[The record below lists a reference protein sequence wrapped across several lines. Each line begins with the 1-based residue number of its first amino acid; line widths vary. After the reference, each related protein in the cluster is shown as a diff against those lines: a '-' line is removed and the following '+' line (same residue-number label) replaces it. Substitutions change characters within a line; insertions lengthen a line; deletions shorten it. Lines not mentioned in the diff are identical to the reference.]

1 MPTEAQ
7 AQSENTPPSKD
18 QEVND
23 DQENAVMSPKLD
35 NNNNSKKLSS
45 SQNNMSRSTRR
56 SSAASSLNT
65 IKRPLWKKKISKFL
79 DSTPVLIIMSIFTV
93 YCLFMSD
100 IQAACIRIE
109 FDFTSN
115 VIQCVLLAIFSIE
128 WILNIIAKKDYIWS
142 FFFWLDLIS
151 TISLIQDIDWI
162 MNPLLGYSSN
172 RANANRSSVQAA
184 KAVSKVSSASRAT
197 RVLRV
202 IRIVRLIRMVKLYKS
217 IYIAKQNQENKEKEN
232 KLLNFDGKNERV
244 SDKTLDSTNKSVNKS
259 NDSSSNENRKNST
272 NSLNLNQNNLPTNEN
287 NHNEENNNNNNN
299 NNNTTNNN
307 KNNNKQN
314 NNNKEESNHNK
325 TINNDENEEDKK
337 ENNKEDNQV
346 LNINKKDKN
355 KDSRL
360 IQSEKSKSDKLLL
373 SENELNKP
381 LKNKNDL
388 IESHVT
394 PTTNQNLLQQDNN
407 DKDYSNKIKFI
418 DGKKAE
424 KKKKGVKK
432 SIKKSKT
439 IKGLGDQEEEVLD
452 EEDEEKLIKE
462 SRISRLIS
470 DSLTKKTIVLIMI
483 LLIIFPFLGDDF
495 YSDTDKTSTYSLIAQ
510 YVSASYDLFDKN
522 SIILNNNVL
531 SQLLD
536 EKYVMLNMTHNGTI
550 IYYNDNYS
558 TNYFRYKEVQSVFSD
573 DGYVQ
578 IVYSLLKETKLTA
591 VLNIGQTIFV
601 CIMLTGAVLLFEY
614 DARTLVLEPLEVMIE
629 IVDTVAR
636 DPINAKNVEN
646 LQTGVKAAML
656 DKNNSKTFKN
666 NTTFANRTLKENQNK
681 NDQNEESYEVS
692 VIKAAIIKISALLA
706 IGFGEAGGE
715 IIKKNLTS
723 GQDLNPRLRGKKKTA
738 IFGFCDIRQ
747 FEEINLA
754 LEEKTILL
762 INEIADIIHSSVDRF
777 GGATNK
783 NIGES
788 FLNVWKFYNETPV
801 RDAEGNVTMERK
813 DNLLEIDPTN
823 PMVEITADE
832 SVCACLRCI
841 KKINK
846 SYNILSYGK
855 NEEILKRI
863 PNFKLNMG
871 FGLHIGYGIEG
882 AVGSTYKI
890 DASYLSPNVN
900 IAARLETAT
909 RQFGL
914 SLLVSG
920 PLYQLLSEDMKRR
933 MRFVDCVNVKGSVIP
948 LDLYTIDVNLDL
960 KPQEKKIS
968 IMSPKDKRKR
978 YQDKKELFQR
988 EIEMV
993 KSVTNIIFEKDS
1005 YIELTRTKK
1014 TDEFYHEWEEGVKFY
1029 KNGYFKQAAEQ
1040 YEKCLKIDPDDGPAK
1055 TLLTYIKNRNYKKPE
1070 GWKGVRELTS
1080 K

>member
-7 AQSENTPPSKD
+7 AQSENDHQSKD
-18 QEVND
+18 QEVD
-23 DQENAVMSPKLD
+23 DQENAVMSPKYE

-56 SSAASSLNT
+56 SSLASSVNSV
-65 IKRPLWKKKISKFL
+65 KRPLWKKKITKFL
-79 DSTPVLIIMSIFTV
+79 DSTPVLIVMSIFTI

-100 IQAACIRIE
+100 IQLACIRIE

-115 VIQCVLLAIFSIE
+115 VIQCILLAIFAIE
-128 WILNIIAKKDYIWS
+128 WVLNIIAKKDYIWS

-217 IYIAKQNQENKEKEN
+217 IYIAKQNQENKEREN
-232 KLLNFDGKNERV
+232 KFLNLDGKNERI

-259 NDSSSNENRKNST
+259 NDSSSNNNRKNST
-272 NSLNLNQNNLPTNEN
+272 NSLNFNQNNLPTTEN

-299 NNNTTNNN
+299 NNKKEEN
-307 KNNNKQN
+307 KNIKKN
-314 NNNKEESNHNK
+314 
-325 TINNDENEEDKK
+325 DKK
-337 ENNKEDNQV
+337 ENEEEKKENDEEDNEI
-346 LNINKKDKN
+346 LKINKKSDKN
-355 KDSRL
+355 KDSKL
-360 IQSEKSKSDKLLL
+360 IQSDKSRSDKLLL

-381 LKNKNDL
+381 LKNHEL
-388 IESHVT
+388 VEHLT
-394 PTTNQNLLQQDNN
+394 PTTNQNPNQQDKE
-407 DKDYSNKIKFI
+407 DKDFSNKIKFI

-424 KKKKGVKK
+424 LKKKKTVKK
-432 SIKKSKT
+432 SLKKSKT
-439 IKGLGDQEEEVLD
+439 IKGINGEKEEEVLD

-550 IYYNDNYS
+550 IYNNDNYS

-1014 TDEFYHEWEEGVKFY
+1014 TEEFYHEWEEGVKFY
-1029 KNGYFKQAAEQ
+1029 KNGYFKQAAQQ

>member
-1 MPTEAQ
+1 MNQNPEKD
-7 AQSENTPPSKD
+7 ENSISQTVNEIPLSFSK
-18 QEVND
+18 
-23 DQENAVMSPKLD
+23 
-35 NNNNSKKLSS
+35 SKFLSS
-45 SQNNMSRSTRR
+45 QGLSHSHYL
-56 SSAASSLNT
+56 SSHNH
-65 IKRPLWKKKISKFL
+65 RPLWKKKIAKFL
-79 DSTPVLIIMSIFTV
+79 DSAPVLIFMSILTI
-93 YCLFMSD
+93 YALFSSD
-100 IQAACIRIE
+100 IQAAFLRIE
-109 FDFTSN
+109 VDYAFN
-115 VIQCVLLAIFSIE
+115 IIQCILVGIFTLE
-128 WILNIIAKKDYIWS
+128 WILNIIAKVDYIFS
-142 FFFWLDLIS
+142 FFFWLDLIA
-151 TISLIQDIDWI
+151 TISLIQDIDWV
-162 MNPLLGYSSN
+162 MNPVLGYGSARQKSYK
-172 RANANRSSVQAA
+172 SSVQAA
-184 KAVSKVSSASRAT
+184 KAMSKVSSASRAT

-217 IYIAKQNQENKEKEN
+217 VVTARENQEKMKKKEKE
-232 KLLNFDGKNERV
+232 LDEIRKNE
-244 SDKTLDSTNKSVNKS
+244 KITEDSKDHVNLIRGIRS
-259 NDSSSNENRKNST
+259 ESSA
-272 NSLNLNQNNLPTNEN
+272 SLNGKSTEGDGESQVNSENNLISERNDA
-287 NHNEENNNNNNN
+287 NNNNNDSDKRNLNIKVEKKNGKKNNNENKDKNINNNNVDKDNNINNKNSNGVNKENIDNKINLDNKKGNNNLIKNGIAKYSKNGVITISEQRNTSDRDASEANNLIMNSNLNSNIQKVISPTITGDNLRLKKDENSTN
-299 NNNTTNNN
+299 NNNTNNN
-307 KNNNKQN
+307 TNHI
-314 NNNKEESNHNK
+314 KEKNHN
-325 TINNDENEEDKK
+325 
-337 ENNKEDNQV
+337 
-346 LNINKKDKN
+346 L
-355 KDSRL
+355 S
-360 IQSEKSKSDKLLL
+360 KSKEMS
-373 SENELNKP
+373 S
-381 LKNKNDL
+381 
-388 IESHVT
+388 
-394 PTTNQNLLQQDNN
+394 
-407 DKDYSNKIKFI
+407 
-418 DGKKAE
+418 
-424 KKKKGVKK
+424 
-432 SIKKSKT
+432 
-439 IKGLGDQEEEVLD
+439 LGDYD
-452 EEDEEKLIKE
+452 EEDLENLVKE
-462 SRISRLIS
+462 SKISKIIS
-470 DSLTKKTIVLIMI
+470 DSLTQKVIILILV
-483 LLIIFPFLGDDF
+483 LLIVFPLLSDDF
-495 YSDTDKTSTYSLIAQ
+495 YASDSSVTYELIAQ
-510 YVSASYDLFDKN
+510 IISASYDLFQSSGK
-522 SIILNNNVL
+522 IIQESVLRDLFDPKFPALNIT
-531 SQLLD
+531 
-536 EKYVMLNMTHNGTI
+536 YNGTI
-550 IYYNDNYS
+550 IINNTNYS
-558 TNYFRYKEVQSVFSD
+558 VNYFRYKEVKTVFSAN
-573 DGYVQ
+573 GQVS
-578 IVYSLLKETKLTA
+578 IVYSVLKETKLTGL
-591 VLNIGQTIFV
+591 LNIFQTIFV
-601 CIMLTGAVLLFEY
+601 CIMLSGAAILFEN
-614 DARTLVLEPLEVMIE
+614 DARNLVLNPLEIMIE
-629 IVDTVAR
+629 IVENVAK

-646 LQTGVKAAML
+646 LQTGVKAML
-656 DKNNSKTFKN
+656 
-666 NTTFANRTLKENQNK
+666 
-681 NDQNEESYEVS
+681 DQNEEQQSKEKDHHDEEENYEVS

-706 IGFGEAGGE
+706 ISFGEAGGE
-715 IIKKNLTS
+715 IIKKNITS
-723 GQDLNPRLRGKKKTA
+723 GQDLNPRLKGKKKTA